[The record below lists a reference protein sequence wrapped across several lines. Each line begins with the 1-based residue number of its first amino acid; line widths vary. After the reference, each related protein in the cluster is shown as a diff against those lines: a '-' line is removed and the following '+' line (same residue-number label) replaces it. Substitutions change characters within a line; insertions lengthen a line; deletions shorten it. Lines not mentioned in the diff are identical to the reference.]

1 MNRTVAL
8 AAAAALAIGGALVA
22 FAPSALGPGSAAPDV
37 ARSAWTEA
45 QWPFPKDPW
54 GRGRAFRCGPAECAA
69 EVNLYLRAKLGFC
82 NCVTGIADDSDLDGM
97 GDVALVGGAVAPLGD
112 GRPVAIGWM
121 KGRARA
127 YARAGGERDEA
138 VLSVAFNDRC
148 DMVVATIVL
157 PRDRLAAVESNV
169 IAFLNSETVLH
180 WTRITLGI

>member
-8 AAAAALAIGGALVA
+8 AAAAALGITGALVA
-22 FAPSALGPGSAAPDV
+22 FAPSALGPGSAAPDA
-37 ARSAWTEA
+37 ARSAWTEV

-54 GRGRAFRCGPAECAA
+54 GRGRAFRCGPADCAA

-82 NCVTGIADDSDLDGM
+82 NCVTGIADDADLDGM
-97 GDVALVGGAVAPLGD
+97 GDVALVGGAAAPLGD

-121 KGRARA
+121 KGRVRA
-127 YARAGGERDEA
+127 YARADRQDET

-157 PRDRLAAVESNV
+157 PRDRLAAVEPDV
-169 IAFLNSETVLH
+169 IAFLNSETVLN
-180 WTRITLGI
+180 WTRMTLGI